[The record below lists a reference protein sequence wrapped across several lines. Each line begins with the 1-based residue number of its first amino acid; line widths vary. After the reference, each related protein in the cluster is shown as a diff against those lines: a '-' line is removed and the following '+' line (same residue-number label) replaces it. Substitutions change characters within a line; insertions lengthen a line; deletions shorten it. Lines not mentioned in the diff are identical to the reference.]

1 MSKNDPTKQFNM
13 LKLNQTRFLTDLRFQ
28 LQALKD
34 ASADASVHNQCNE
47 MDALLEKKIV
57 ELTQLPVK

>member
-1 MSKNDPTKQFNM
+1 MSKNDTIKQFNM

-34 ASADASVHNQCNE
+34 NSAESRVHQQCNE
-47 MDALLEKKIV
+47 IDQLLQEKIV
-57 ELTQLPVK
+57 ELTKLTTK